1 MIQRILDFLKS
12 IFSSFSKTSSSQQ
25 EHEGLPEI
33 EVEEPQDASEM
44 SSSEQNAVEVYDE
57 EEIQGEEN
65 YDVLLEET
73 DPPVTPPTPAEPE
86 IILPEPTLPDST
98 TTQIPDP
105 VIPDPVI
112 PDPVVVDDIEIPV
125 PEPTPTG
132 TTGTPFPTPEPA
144 PGTATGATTSE
155 PTSPPTPTPT
165 PTPVEPV
172 PTTQS
177 QHIARYMWCLDNG
190 HGSKTKG
197 KRSPVF
203 PDGRQLKEYEF
214 NRDIVKRMMVKLDAI
229 GVQYYNVVPEV
240 DVDNFLE
247 GRVYRANIY
256 KSNLPKLFLSIHSN
270 AAPAPYGQWSAPSIS
285 GVETWFFKG
294 NAQGKLI
301 AAIFQKHIV
310 AATGWKN
317 RHIKTQSGRQF
328 YVLRHT
334 GMTAVLTENGFYNN
348 QAQCLELLN
357 PAVREKIAQA
367 HVDAIMEIE
376 NSVV

>member
-12 IFSSFSKTSSSQQ
+12 LFSFFSSNSSEKEYEGMPEMEAEVSQ
-25 EHEGLPEI
+25 E
-33 EVEEPQDASEM
+33 ASEM
-44 SSSEQNAVEVYDE
+44 TSSEQSNVEVYDE
-57 EEIQGEEN
+57 EIVRGEEN
-65 YDVLLEET
+65 YDVLLEDT
-73 DPPVTPPTPAEPE
+73 DPPVVTPPPAPAEPE
-86 IILPEPTLPDST
+86 VIIPEPTLPDST
-98 TTQIPDP
+98 STSIPDP

-112 PDPVVVDDIEIPV
+112 LDDFPIPDPAPV
-125 PEPTPTG
+125 PGNTNDL
-132 TTGTPFPTPEPA
+132 PFPTPEPA
-144 PGTATGATTSE
+144 PGSTGTAE
-155 PTSPPTPTPT
+155 PTIPPPAPVPT
-165 PTPVEPV
+165 PTPVEPT
-172 PTTQS
+172 PTPAT

-190 HGSKTKG
+190 HGSKTAG

-214 NRDIVKRMMVKLDAI
+214 NRDIVKRMMTKLDAL

-256 KSNLPKLFLSIHSN
+256 KSDLPKIFVSIHSN

-301 AAIFQKHIV
+301 ASIFQKHIV
-310 AATGWKN
+310 AATDWKN

-348 QAQCLELLN
+348 EAQCLELLK
-357 PAVREKIAQA
+357 PEVRERIAQA
-367 HVDAIMEIE
+367 HVEAIMEIE
-376 NSVV
+376 GSVV

>member
-1 MIQRILDFLKS
+1 MIQGILDFLKS
-12 IFSSFSKTSSSQQ
+12 LFSFFSKTPTPQ
-25 EHEGLPEI
+25 EGHEGLPEF
-33 EVEEPQDASEM
+33 EAEEPQDASEM
-44 SSSEQNAVEVYDE
+44 SATEQTSVEVYDE
-57 EEIQGEEN
+57 EIVQGEEN
-65 YDVLLEET
+65 YDVLLEDT

-86 IILPEPTLPDST
+86 VIIPEPTLPDST

-112 PDPVVVDDIEIPV
+112 PDPVVIDEVEVPDPSPGETSDI
-125 PEPTPTG
+125 
-132 TTGTPFPTPEPA
+132 PFPTPEPA
-144 PGTATGATTSE
+144 PGTATTE
-155 PTSPPTPTPT
+155 DPTPTPA
-165 PTPVEPV
+165 PVEPTPAP
-172 PTTQS
+172 PT
-177 QHIARYMWCLDNG
+177 QHVARYMWCLDNG

-214 NRDIVKRMMVKLDAI
+214 NRDIVKRMMVKLDAL

-256 KSNLPKLFLSIHSN
+256 KSDLPKLYLSIHSN

-294 NAQGKLI
+294 NTQGKLI
-301 AAIFQKHIV
+301 ASIFQKHIV

-317 RHIKTQSGRQF
+317 RHIKTQAGRQF

-348 QAQCLELLN
+348 QAQCIELLK
-357 PAVREKIAQA
+357 PEVREKIAQA

-376 NSVV
+376 GSLV